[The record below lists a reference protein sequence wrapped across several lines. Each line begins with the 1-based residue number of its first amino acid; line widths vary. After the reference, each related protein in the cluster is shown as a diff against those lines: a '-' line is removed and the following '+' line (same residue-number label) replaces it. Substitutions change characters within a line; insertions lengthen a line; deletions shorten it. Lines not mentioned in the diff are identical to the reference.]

1 MELSIFLHTFFT
13 GFVMGAGF
21 TFLGYLI
28 YLNLRSWN
36 ERRMLSKPMSQDEDG
51 FVDSSRPLFFLG
63 ILAIVLG
70 LLYLLMSW
78 LPAQG
83 FPIPPF
89 VSFVIILFAGLLCLY
104 YIVHFMGPDGEKFKK
119 RGRR

>member
-1 MELSIFLHTFFT
+1 MELSIFLHAFFT

-36 ERRMLSKPMSQDEDG
+36 ERRMLSKPLSQDEDG

-104 YIVHFMGPDGEKFKK
+104 YIVHFMGPGGEKFKT